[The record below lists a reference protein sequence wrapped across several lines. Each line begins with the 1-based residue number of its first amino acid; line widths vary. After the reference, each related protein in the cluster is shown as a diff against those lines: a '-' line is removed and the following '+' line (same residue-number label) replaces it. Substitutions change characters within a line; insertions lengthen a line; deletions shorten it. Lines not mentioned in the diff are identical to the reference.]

1 MRRMVEIEEVA
12 RTVAFLGS
20 PEASAITGIDVPVDC
35 GTLANLYVYET
46 LPP

>member
-1 MRRMVEIEEVA
+1 MGRLVEIDEVA
-12 RTVAFLGS
+12 RTVAFLAS
-20 PEASAITGIDVPVDC
+20 AEASAITGIDVPVDC